1 LFLRGAIFIEKS
13 NEQTS
18 SKEVIKKEGVIVE
31 AFPSLMFKVKLA
43 DGEEVLAHLS
53 GKMRIH
59 KIKILTGDKVTVEFS
74 PYDLKKG
81 RIVYR
86 SK

>member
-1 LFLRGAIFIEKS
+1 MQVQS
-13 NEQTS
+13 SS
-18 SKEVIKKEGVIVE
+18 SKEVIKKEGVVLE
-31 AFPSLMFKVKLA
+31 AFPGLMFKVKLN
-43 DGEEVLAHLS
+43 DGEEALAHLS
-53 GKMRIH
+53 GRMRLH
-59 KIKILTGDKVTVEFS
+59 KIKILSGDKVTVEFS